1 MSFRRRPK
9 AVQSG
14 QRGCAVVSKWLAYLE
29 HHTPY
34 VGAAVS
40 DLGAACTLPNAGS
53 CRASYNPNF
62 SGDVRINGDWG
73 SGDLLGA
80 RPQFLDP
87 RAFVNPAPY
96 TYGNTPGAGA
106 YGLYDPA
113 FWNQDIGVARQF
125 RITER
130 FLLDLRGEAFNL
142 TNSVVFSG
150 PASPT
155 NATSL
160 DINNANFGRI
170 VGQQNTPRSIQL
182 ALKLSF

>member
-1 MSFRRRPK
+1 M
-9 AVQSG
+9 AHV
-14 QRGCAVVSKWLAYLE
+14 E
-29 HHTPY
+29 HHAPSSGLPY
-34 VGAAVS
+34 RIVGAA
-40 DLGAACTLPNAGS
+40 CNLPNAGG
-53 CRASYNPNF
+53 CRASYNPGF
-62 SGDVRINGDWG
+62 TGDVRINGDWG

-113 FWNQDIGVARQF
+113 FWNEDISVTRQF

-130 FLLDLRGEAFNL
+130 FKLDFTAEAFNM
-142 TNSVVFSG
+142 TNSVVFNG
-150 PASPT
+150 PASLT

-170 VGQQNTPRSIQL
+170 PASRIRRARFNSR
-182 ALKLSF
+182 